1 MILRFATAASCLAL
15 LSACATATATID
27 EPVGTFPTDTFGD
40 ATEFN
45 QAVMISPQAAT
56 QSLGRRFAAEV
67 DTVVN
72 FAFNSS
78 ALTPEAMATLQRQA
92 SWIQQFPE
100 IRFSVY
106 GHADKVG
113 SSAYNERLGRARAQS
128 VVSYLVSLGVDRR
141 RLRALVSYGES
152 RPVVNTQ
159 APEVRNRRAVTE
171 VSGFTAGSATKLNG
185 KYAQVIFREY
195 VASAVPQTTVT
206 AAEAAGG
213 E

>member
-1 MILRFATAASCLAL
+1 MTFRHATAAGCLVF
-15 LSACATATATID
+15 LSACATATTTFDQPAGAV
-27 EPVGTFPTDTFGD
+27 PVDTFGS
-40 ATEFN
+40 ATAFN
-45 QAVMISPQAAT
+45 EAAMISPQAAT
-56 QSLGRRFAAEV
+56 ESLGRRFAAEV
-67 DTVVN
+67 DPVVN

-92 SWIQQFPE
+92 GWIQQFPE

-113 SSAYNERLGRARAQS
+113 SAGYNERLGRARAQA

-159 APEVRNRRAVTE
+159 GPEVRNRRAVTE

-195 VASAVPQTTVT
+195 IVSAVPPTTI
-206 AAEAAGG
+206 AEVQSGVA